1 MYNKFKMLLMTAV
14 AAGVIITPEVP
25 LAAEQE
31 EPLRDPTRPLSYS
44 APAEKQITLALQA
57 IFTGK
62 GRKEAIING
71 LAVSEGDSIGS
82 ARIVR
87 IEDKQVRYVLDGQT
101 GILRLR
107 PSVTT
112 ATGAR

>member
-1 MYNKFKMLLMTAV
+1 MYNKLKMLLMTV
-14 AAGVIITPEVP
+14 VTAGVIITPEV
-25 LAAEQE
+25 LWAAEQE
-31 EPLRDPTRPLSYS
+31 KSLRDPTRPLSYS

-82 ARIVR
+82 AKIVR
-87 IEDKQVRYVLDGQT
+87 IEDKQVRYVLDGQS

-112 ATGAR
+112 ASGSP

>member
-1 MYNKFKMLLMTAV
+1 MYNKRKVFLMAVVTAGLICMP
-14 AAGVIITPEVP
+14 GVL

-31 EPLRDPTRPLSYS
+31 KPLRDPTRPLSYR
-44 APAEKQITLALQA
+44 APAEKQNTLALQA

-71 LAVSEGDSIGS
+71 LAVSEGGSIGS

-87 IEDKQVRYVLDGQT
+87 IEDKQVRYVLDGQSHV
-101 GILRLR
+101 LRLR

-112 ATGAR
+112 ASGSR

>member
-1 MYNKFKMLLMTAV
+1 MYNKLKILLMTVV
-14 AAGVIITPEVP
+14 AAGVTCMPGIL

-31 EPLRDPTRPLSYS
+31 KPLRDPTRPLSYS
-44 APAEKQITLALQA
+44 APAEKQNTLALQA

-107 PSVTT
+107 PSITT
-112 ATGAR
+112 ATGSR